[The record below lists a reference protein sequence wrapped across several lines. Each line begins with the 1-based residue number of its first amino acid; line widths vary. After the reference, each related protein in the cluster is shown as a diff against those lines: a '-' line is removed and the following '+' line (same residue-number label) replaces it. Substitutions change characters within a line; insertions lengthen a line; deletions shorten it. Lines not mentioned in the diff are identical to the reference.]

1 MEDNSTSFKWI
12 VMALSSMTYNLTNG
26 VNMTENVLNETT
38 KHITPSE
45 EFWQ

>member
-1 MEDNSTSFKWI
+1 MEDNSTSFKWN
-12 VMALSSMTYNLTNG
+12 VTALSSMTYNLTNG